1 MEVMM
6 GQQSLLMTLA
16 NVVPVRLS
24 NVASLLTV
32 YQAAFLR
39 DLPECPSFALRT
51 ELDAIAQLLV
61 KLAQLNER
69 AQGRS
74 IASLVVARRQL
85 WLSQARVQEPDK
97 APLLDAP
104 ISPGHTFGPAVEEML
119 QRSVKGARIL
129 SGVEEGAYGWITIN
143 YLLSSFIKYSYEGK
157 WLHPK
162 NGKILGALNMG
173 GASTQ
178 ITFTPEG
185 WIADKQTEASFCL
198 YGYIRTQESLQTR
211 GGHSAHLA
219 RLVVFSAFFYT
230 FDFLKLAPQ
239 SSLDVTKK
247 TTEEF
252 CKRDWSSLKTDFPT
266 EKENNLREYCA
277 TSYYITTLLADAY
290 KFDNQ
295 SWNKIVFEKK
305 ADDADIGWMLGYT
318 LNLTNLIPTETPLKT
333 DFPTE
338 NENNLR
344 EYCATSY
351 YITTLLADAY
361 KFDNQSWNK
370 IVFEK
375 KADDTNIGWML
386 VYTLNLT
393 NLIPTE
399 TPAR

>member
-1 MEVMM
+1 MEVGKMI
-6 GQQSLLMTLA
+6 GSY
-16 NVVPVRLS
+16 P
-24 NVASLLTV
+24 
-32 YQAAFLR
+32 FK
-39 DLPECPSFALRT
+39 F
-51 ELDAIAQLLV
+51 
-61 KLAQLNER
+61 
-69 AQGRS
+69 QG
-74 IASLVVARRQL
+74 
-85 WLSQARVQEPDK
+85 
-97 APLLDAP
+97 
-104 ISPGHTFGPAVEEML
+104 T
-119 QRSVKGARIL
+119 RIL

-185 WIADKQTEASFCL
+185 RIADKQTDPQRALCLRGPLASNGKRNRREYPQEGKQHSQADGPPLLPHWLNTMLGEIFQSPCPTKPEPYL
-198 YGYIRTQESLQTR
+198 PDSRVMFMGSGSPAQCESLIKTLFNC
-211 GGHSAHLA
+211 SACAGKPECSFEGVYQPSVHGNFFVILRHPWA
-219 RLVVFSAFFYT
+219 AVFTAFIPAFSAFFYT

-239 SSLDVTKK
+239 SSLDVMKK

-305 ADDADIGWMLGYT
+305 ADD
-318 LNLTNLIPTETPLKT
+318 
-333 DFPTE
+333 
-338 NENNLR
+338 
-344 EYCATSY
+344 
-351 YITTLLADAY
+351 
-361 KFDNQSWNK
+361 
-370 IVFEK
+370 
-375 KADDTNIGWML
+375 TNIGWML

-393 NLIPTE
+393 KLIPTE
-399 TPAR
+399 TPAW